1 MDQEHYFSQK
11 ARVKDVIKENGDKR
25 GEGSMSFHFP
35 STSMSKAKQPS
46 YGIGQ

>member
-25 GEGSMSFHFP
+25 GEG
-35 STSMSKAKQPS
+35 AL
-46 YGIGQ
+46 